1 MQVKNVYEFHG
12 ILKRLYPL
20 QQIVINNRPIIFKSI
35 FVVSYDENGESDG
48 SMFVLLPEEFD
59 VEKVYRM
66 INKSIVV
73 VFKIHSIRDKNHIR
87 IYAECL
93 ELRMDIPYRHILNQS
108 VKYIKKKYRH
118 PKLDKDG
125 YIEAYNS

>member
-59 VEKVYRM
+59 VEKVYKM

>member
-1 MQVKNVYEFHG
+1 MQMKNVYEFHG
-12 ILKRLYPL
+12 VLKRLYPT
-20 QQIVINNRPIIFKSI
+20 QQVVVNNRPFILKSI
-35 FVVSYDENGESDG
+35 FIVSYDENGRSDG

-59 VEKVYRM
+59 VDKVQKM
-66 INKSIVV
+66 VGENIVV
-73 VFKIHSIRDKNHIR
+73 VFKIHSVFDKKHIR

-93 ELRMDIPYRHILNQS
+93 EIRMDIPYGHILNQS

>member
-12 ILKRLYPL
+12 VLKRLYPL

-59 VEKVYRM
+59 IEKVCKM
-66 INKSIVV
+66 INKNIVV